1 VTDGDAVARWVDK
14 LEIRE
19 MIERS
24 VRCIDDQDGD
34 AFAALFEVDGVLQ
47 LAGTVFAGRDA
58 LRGMFQGARRAVP
71 WTEPGHLLEQPGGTH
86 LTGNPVIDIDG
97 DTATA
102 TAETDMVTL
111 KRGEDGRAT
120 ITLLARYRD
129 RLRRTDDG
137 RWLFSSRTGVSVA
150 APGEVGTDAEWARA
164 LERMPAELRSQFRAD
179 G

>member
-1 VTDGDAVARWVDK
+1 MTERDVAQWIDK

-24 VRCIDDQDGD
+24 VRCIDDQD
-34 AFAALFEVDGVLQ
+34 AEALVALFEADGVMQ
-47 LAGTVFAGRDA
+47 LAGTVFAGHDA
-58 LRGMFQGARRAVP
+58 LRGMFRGAAPATR

-86 LTGNPVIDIDG
+86 LTSNPVIDVDG
-97 DTATA
+97 DVA

-111 KRGEDGRAT
+111 KRGDDGRAV

-129 RLRRTDDG
+129 RLRRGDDG
-137 RWLFSSRTGVSVA
+137 RWRFSSRTGVSVA
-150 APGEVGTDAEWARA
+150 VPGEIGSDTEWTRA
-164 LERMPAELRSQFRAD
+164 LARMPVELRAQFRLD